1 MGARLYDPTTTT
13 FLSPDPLTPP
23 AGALW
28 VNNPNESA
36 NNHPLTLTDPLGTH
50 PVTDDQLAGLTHPV
64 RHWWATH
71 KDHILS
77 WQFGLGVLAVGI
89 GLTATGFGAG
99 AGIGLITA
107 ATSGALISGGSTL
120 AIEKYST
127 GDVNWA
133 NVGKQAAI
141 GFITGAVTAGTS
153 NFLDSQL
160 LKFPGKTAEKAMTE
174 FGNITKINKA
184 GTGIWSQLNG
194 ASKAQRAFKMA
205 VDHGWEDAIKENIGN
220 EFLGDIV
227 VQPIASG
234 AEYISDSV
242 INHKKFSMTDL
253 MLANVDGEFT
263 AILPGGIRTAVRA
276 NAPTRNAISS
286 MTHPR
291 LHQFARHLEET
302 TREAAWS
309 TASNATRN
317 GLWSLMKHD
326 NTLTPDTITQDGAE
340 TIGESIHAGFGA
352 HAEDWTSPHLHPRS
366 R

>member
-1 MGARLYDPTTTT
+1 M
-13 FLSPDPLTPP
+13 SPDPLTPP

-28 VNNPNESA
+28 VNNPYDYA
-36 NNHPLTLTDPLGTH
+36 NNNPLTLTDPLGTH

-263 AILPGGIRTAVRA
+263 AILPGGIRTACTRQRAHAKRNILYDSSSASPVR
-276 NAPTRNAISS
+276 PTPGRDYPRGSLVDSEQRDQERVVELDEARQHVDPRHHHSGWCRDDRGIHSRRLRRTCRGLDLPPPTPKES
-286 MTHPR
+286 MT
-291 LHQFARHLEET
+291 
-302 TREAAWS
+302 
-309 TASNATRN
+309 
-317 GLWSLMKHD
+317 
-326 NTLTPDTITQDGAE
+326 
-340 TIGESIHAGFGA
+340 
-352 HAEDWTSPHLHPRS
+352 
-366 R
+366 

>member
-1 MGARLYDPTTTT
+1 MCIRD
-13 FLSPDPLTPP
+13 S
-23 AGALW
+23 
-28 VNNPNESA
+28 
-36 NNHPLTLTDPLGTH
+36 
-50 PVTDDQLAGLTHPV
+50 
-64 RHWWATH
+64 WWATH
-71 KDHILS
+71 KDRILS
-77 WQFGLGVLAVGI
+77 RDFLIGASLIIGGVV
-89 GLTATGFGAG
+89 LTATGFGTG
-99 AGIGLITA
+99 AGIGLLTA
-107 ATSGALISGGSTL
+107 AASGGLIGGGSTM

-127 GDVNWA
+127 GHVNKGDVI
-133 NVGKQAAI
+133 KQAAV
-141 GFITGAVTAGTS
+141 GFITGAVTAGMT
-153 NFLDSQL
+153 NAMDSQL
-160 LKFPGKTAEKAMTE
+160 LKLSEKTTEKAMAE
-174 FGNITKINKA
+174 FGSITKIKKA

-194 ASKAQRAFKMA
+194 ASKTQRAFKMA
-205 VDHGWEDAIKENIGN
+205 VDHGWEDAISKNTEN
-220 EFLGDIV
+220 ELLEDVF

-234 AEYISDSV
+234 TEYISDSV

-263 AILPGGIRTAVRA
+263 AIIPGGIRTAVRA
-276 NAPTRNAISS
+276 NTPTRNAVSS
-286 MTHPR
+286 MTHPW
-291 LHQFARHLEET
+291 LHQFARNLRET